1 VITPGWMPRSI
12 YIAGMRG
19 PRKGLAYVRKRKRAN
34 AHARAQAMKLHAALT
49 PQERELLA
57 SAGSSAEL
65 PAARVRTRG
74 VSAASVI
81 DGLVAWLAA
90 QGKWLRP
97 RAIPAIAAFAA
108 LVAMI
113 ASTSY
118 LARGGQLKV
127 RPRAANAAYAWEW
140 RRIALVRPPPATTIP
155 APQVIVDW

>member
-1 VITPGWMPRSI
+1 VITPGWMPSYRV
-12 YIAGMRG
+12 RG
-19 PRKGLAYVRKRKRAN
+19 PRRVMAYVRRRKRAN
-34 AHARAQAMKLHAALT
+34 AHAHAQAKKLRAELT

-81 DGLVAWLAA
+81 GGFVAWLAA
-90 QGKWLRP
+90 QVKWMRP
-97 RAIPAIAAFAA
+97 RAIPTIAAFAGLCA
-108 LVAMI
+108 II

-118 LARGGQLKV
+118 LSRGGQLKM

-140 RRIALVRPPPATTIP
+140 RRIALAKPAPAASVP